1 MEFDIMNILAPLQ
14 QSTYFDDSER
24 ELKQLFIAMIKELF
38 EQQLV
43 NIFHYGIPEYSDDYT
58 VIERFTKQNGLAVLH
73 RDLDE
78 KHRIMRILYETWQ
91 ALPSKRGLFFLEFM
105 LTMLYG
111 NDWSIQRLYQPVSQL
126 EQYPQ
131 LATAYGANNPNYFLT
146 SRINVLLPMKANMRE
161 MESLAHSIKKL
172 VPANIVADVGGQ
184 IALETSDIWV
194 AGGADF
200 FCVAYLMPE
209 WE

>member
-1 MEFDIMNILAPLQ
+1 MDILKPLE
-14 QSTYFDDSER
+14 QSAHYDDVER
-24 ELKQLFIAMIKELF
+24 ELKQLFMAMIQDLF
-38 EQQLV
+38 GQQLI
-43 NIFHYGIPEYSDDYT
+43 NIFHYGMPEYADDYT

-73 RDLDE
+73 RDLSE
-78 KHRIMRILYETWQ
+78 KHQIMRILYETWQ

-111 NDWSIQRLYQPVSQL
+111 RDWRIQRLYQPIYQL
-126 EQYPQ
+126 DQYPQ
-131 LATAYGANNPNYFLT
+131 LATAYGENNANYFLT
-146 SRINVLLPMKANMRE
+146 SRINVLLPMTANVRE
-161 MESLAHSIKKL
+161 MESLTHSIKKL

-184 IALETSDIWV
+184 ITTETNEIAV

-200 FCVAYLMPE
+200 FYVAYLMPE